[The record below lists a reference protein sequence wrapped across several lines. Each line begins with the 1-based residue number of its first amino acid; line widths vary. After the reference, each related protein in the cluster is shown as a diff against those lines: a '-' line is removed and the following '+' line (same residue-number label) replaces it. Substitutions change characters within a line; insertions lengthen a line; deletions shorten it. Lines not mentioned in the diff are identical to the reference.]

1 MAKLVASRAGA
12 ALGSWF
18 IERDRVVIGRAE
30 GVGIRLEDQA
40 VSKQHAAIE
49 LVGNDHI
56 LQDLGSAN
64 GTFVNGTRV
73 TRHLM
78 RHGDLVEILD
88 FQLRYVDHKS
98 VVGQE
103 GERTTIF
110 HAADAADAAD
120 AAKAAAPAGRSPGAE
135 ARALDLKLPAGAL
148 RVPGGESGRVI
159 ALDRALVALGRR
171 GDEYAAIFRRPQGYF
186 IARVEGKPPRV
197 NGKPIP
203 EDWQPL
209 AAGDVIQ
216 VGLERFELALAAPAA
231 G

>member
-18 IERDRVVIGRAE
+18 IERERVVIGRAE
-30 GVGIRLEDQA
+30 GAGIRLEDQA

-49 LVGNDHI
+49 MSGNDHI

-78 RHGDLVEILD
+78 RHGDVVEILD

-98 VVGQE
+98 VVGNE
-103 GERTTIF
+103 GERTMIF
-110 HAADAADAAD
+110 HAADAGPGP
-120 AAKAAAPAGRSPGAE
+120 APGGPALAAE
-135 ARALDLKLPAGAL
+135 ARALELKFPEGMLRAAGQSGGREIRLDHAL
-148 RVPGGESGRVI
+148 T
-159 ALDRALVALGRR
+159 ALGRR
-171 GDEYAAIFRRPQGYF
+171 GEEYAAIFRRPEGYF

-197 NGKPIP
+197 NGKPIAY
-203 EDWQPL
+203 DWQPL
-209 AAGDVIQ
+209 AAGDVVQ
-216 VGLERFELALAAPAA
+216 VGIEKLEFSLADREHR
-231 G
+231 

>member
-18 IERDRVVIGRAE
+18 IERERVVIGRAE
-30 GVGIRLEDQA
+30 GAGIRLEDQA

-49 LVGNDHI
+49 MVGNDHI

-64 GTFVNGTRV
+64 GTSVNGTRV

-98 VVGQE
+98 VVGNE
-103 GERTTIF
+103 GERTMIF
-110 HAADAADAAD
+110 H
-120 AAKAAAPAGRSPGAE
+120 GAE
-135 ARALDLKLPAGAL
+135 AGQALVLA
-148 RVPGGESGRVI
+148 PGGRAPAAEARVLELAFPEGVLRSAGQGGGREIVLDH
-159 ALDRALVALGRR
+159 ALTALGRR
-171 GDEYAAIFRRPQGYF
+171 GEEYAAIFRRPAGYF

-197 NGKPIP
+197 NGKPIAD
-203 EDWQPL
+203 DWQPL
-209 AAGDVIQ
+209 AAGDVVQ
-216 VGLERFELALAAPAA
+216 VGVEKLELSLA
-231 G
+231 GRDER

>member
-18 IERDRVVIGRAE
+18 IERDRLVIGRAE

-78 RHGDLVEILD
+78 RHGDVVEILD

-98 VVGQE
+98 VVAND
-103 GERTTIF
+103 GERTMIF
-110 HAADAADAAD
+110 HAADAAHTAHTAH
-120 AAKAAAPAGRSPGAE
+120 AAPGSRAPAAE
-135 ARALDLKLPAGAL
+135 ARVVDVKLPEGRLRGAGE
-148 RVPGGESGRVI
+148 GGGREIV
-159 ALDRALVALGRR
+159 LDRALTALGRR
-171 GDEYAAIFRRPQGYF
+171 GEEYAAIFRRPQGYF
-186 IARVEGKPPRV
+186 IARVEGRPARV
-197 NGKPIP
+197 NGKPIAG
-203 EDWQPL
+203 EWQPL
-209 AAGDVIQ
+209 AGGDVVQ
-216 VGLERFELALAAPAA
+216 VGVERFELALAEP
-231 G
+231 GRR

>member
-18 IERDRVVIGRAE
+18 IERERVVIGRAE
-30 GVGIRLEDQA
+30 GAGIRLEDQA

-49 LVGNDHI
+49 MVGNDHI

-73 TRHLM
+73 TRHLV

-88 FQLRYVDHKS
+88 FQLRYIDHKS
-98 VVGQE
+98 VVGNE

-110 HAADAADAAD
+110 HAADVGQ
-120 AAKAAAPAGRSPGAE
+120 APAPGVRAPAAE
-135 ARALDLKLPAGAL
+135 ARALELKLPEGVLRSAGQAGGREIVLDLAL
-148 RVPGGESGRVI
+148 T
-159 ALDRALVALGRR
+159 ALGRR
-171 GDEYAAIFRRPQGYF
+171 GEEYAAIFRRPQGYF

-197 NGKPIP
+197 NGKPIAD
-203 EDWQPL
+203 DWQPL
-209 AAGDVIQ
+209 GAGDVVQ
-216 VGLERFELALAAPAA
+216 VGVENLELSLAERDRR
-231 G
+231 

>member
-1 MAKLVASRAGA
+1 MAKLVATRAGA

-56 LQDLGSAN
+56 LHDLDSAN
-64 GTFVNGTRV
+64 GTFVNGTRIA
-73 TRHLM
+73 RHLM
-78 RHGDLVEILD
+78 RHGDVVEIID

-98 VVGQE
+98 VVGQD
-103 GERTTIF
+103 GERTMIF
-110 HAADAADAAD
+110 HASDAGTAAG
-120 AAKAAAPAGRSPGAE
+120 PLGRSPGAD
-135 ARALDLKLPAGAL
+135 ARALDLKLPEGVL
-148 RVPGGESGRVI
+148 RVAGQDGGREI

-203 EDWQPL
+203 DDWQRL
-209 AAGDVIQ
+209 AAGDLIQ
-216 VGLERFELALAAPAA
+216 VGLEKFELALAAPR
-231 G
+231 

>member
-1 MAKLVASRAGA
+1 MAKLVVSRAGA

-18 IERDRVVIGRAE
+18 IERDRVTIGRAE

-49 LVGNDHI
+49 MVGNDHI

-98 VVGQE
+98 VVGHE
-103 GERTTIF
+103 GERTMIF
-110 HAADAADAAD
+110 QAADVGQGAA
-120 AAKAAAPAGRSPGAE
+120 AAAPAGRAPAAE
-135 ARALDLKLPAGAL
+135 ARVVELKLPEGVLRPAGQA
-148 RVPGGESGRVI
+148 GGAREIV
-159 ALDRALVALGRR
+159 LDRALTALGRR
-171 GDEYAAIFRRPQGYF
+171 GDEYAAVFRRPQGYF
-186 IARVEGKPPRV
+186 VARVEGKPPRV
-197 NGKPIP
+197 NGKPVA

-216 VGLERFELALAAPAA
+216 VGVEKLELFLNER
-231 G
+231 GRR

>member
-1 MAKLVASRAGA
+1 MAKLVASRAGV

-30 GVGIRLEDQA
+30 GAGIRLEDQA

-49 LVGNDHI
+49 MVGNDHI

-73 TRHLM
+73 ARHLM

-98 VVGQE
+98 VVGD
-103 GERTTIF
+103 GERTMIF
-110 HAADAADAAD
+110 SAGEFGQAS
-120 AAKAAAPAGRSPGAE
+120 AAPPGGRAPAAE
-135 ARALDLKLPAGAL
+135 ARAVELKLPDGVLRSAGQA
-148 RVPGGESGRVI
+148 GGREIV
-159 ALDRALVALGRR
+159 LDRALIALGRR

-186 IARVEGKPPRV
+186 VARVEGKAPRV
-197 NGKPIP
+197 NGKPIGD
-203 EDWQPL
+203 DWHPL
-209 AAGDVIQ
+209 AAGDVVQ
-216 VGLERFELALAAPAA
+216 VGIEKLELSLGKVLADRDRR
-231 G
+231 